1 MTPSTF
7 SVVALLLLG
16 CSCQA
21 QTDARLLHAI
31 GQVEGGSR
39 LQRGDNGKALG
50 LYQTHPEAWA
60 DANFQLAAEGR
71 QTYPL
76 RQWRD
81 ATAQDMIA
89 AALLRKTRSR
99 LRAEGIH
106 FPTPEQLALCWTMG
120 YAGARAIGF
129 SVDHAPPAK
138 ASYAQRV
145 GNLSRVK

>member
-21 QTDARLLHAI
+21 QTDARLLYAI

-39 LQRGDNGKALG
+39 LQRGDSGKALG

-99 LRAEGIH
+99 LRADGIP
-106 FPTPEQLALCWTMG
+106 FPTPEQLALCWSMG
-120 YAGARAIGF
+120 YAGAKAVGF

-138 ASYAQRV
+138 SSYAQRV
-145 GNLSRVK
+145 GNLSRR

>member
-21 QTDARLLHAI
+21 QTDARILSAI
-31 GQVEGGSR
+31 GQVEGGVR
-39 LQRGDNGKALG
+39 LQRGDSGKALG

-60 DANFQLAAEGR
+60 DGNFQLAAEGR

-99 LRAEGIH
+99 LRADGVP

-129 SVDHAPPAK
+129 SVDAAPSPK
-138 ASYAQRV
+138 ASYARRV
-145 GNLSRVK
+145 GNLARVK